1 MTSRSSK
8 GWNWGCSEDFPL
20 VLPRSFV
27 FSTQMFISTCRICG
41 RQSVTGMV
49 FFQRFS
55 VSVSQL
61 LFFRSSILLHFLLQA
76 RKTDQLEADI
86 RLTHRIMHHNISERR
101 FVVIWGLHVCHPC
114 CVNTTHNNETLS
126 QYTTLYEVSKATGF
140 GCSKQLSSGF
150 TFQKYKKE
158 IVCNSSTV
166 TYCNLRFRFRD
177 FLHNLTNIW
186 SSTDHLACPS
196 YSSLTQYEV

>member
-1 MTSRSSK
+1 MTSRSNK

-27 FSTQMFISTCRICG
+27 FSTQMSSSTCRICG
-41 RQSVTGMV
+41 RQSATGMV

-61 LFFRSSILLHFLLQA
+61 LFCRSSMLLNLLLQA

-86 RLTHRIMHHNISERR
+86 RLTHRIIPHNISERR
-101 FVVIWGLHVCHPC
+101 FVVIWGLHVCHSF
-114 CVNTTHNNETLS
+114 CVITKHNNEILC
-126 QYTTLYEVSKATGF
+126 QNTTLYEVSKATCF

-150 TFQKYKKE
+150 PFQKYKME
-158 IVCNSSTV
+158 IVCNSSAV
-166 TYCNLRFRFRD
+166 TYCNLSLRFTDSF
-177 FLHNLTNIW
+177 HNLTNI
-186 SSTDHLACPS
+186 
-196 YSSLTQYEV
+196 